1 MKSFRNQTAIQYLRK
16 FVLFPC

>member
-1 MKSFRNQTAIQYLRK
+1 VKSFRNQTAIEYFRK